1 MAYGSIPS
9 SKIAKDVRS
18 HNDFRNAGQSQSKK
32 IGWTGKRI
40 DAINDSVDEGL
51 VSFKIGGV
59 KFRAYIGSFNEAFAP
74 GWDGQADQG
83 RADAR
88 YLYSSYERT
97 LSLDFMCP
105 IFKESERV
113 TIWNNLQKLAHQT
126 MPVYKSSGFTGT
138 VSKFTMGDMYKDLEC
153 IITDLSYDWDNET
166 PWEIEKGKQAP
177 FYTNVS
183 LSLTVLDS
191 KPQSGMKVYQNI

>member
-1 MAYGSIPS
+1 
-9 SKIAKDVRS
+9 
-18 HNDFRNAGQSQSKK
+18 
-32 IGWTGKRI
+32 
-40 DAINDSVDEGL
+40 
-51 VSFKIGGV
+51 
-59 KFRAYIGSFNEAFAP
+59 
-74 GWDGQADQG
+74 
-83 RADAR
+83 
-88 YLYSSYERT
+88 
-97 LSLDFMCP
+97 
-105 IFKESERV
+105 
-113 TIWNNLQKLAHQT
+113 